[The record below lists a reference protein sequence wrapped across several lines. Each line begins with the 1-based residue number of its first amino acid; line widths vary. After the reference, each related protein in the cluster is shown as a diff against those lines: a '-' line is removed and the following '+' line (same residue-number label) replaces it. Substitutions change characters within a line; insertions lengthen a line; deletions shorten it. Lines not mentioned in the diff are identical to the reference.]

1 MFGAARTTY
10 EQIWPN
16 MTENGRFGGLLR
28 VPRAIFG
35 EPMRVQ
41 PIPRD
46 VRSIVQPYSTSVQP
60 RAAWAFYVCS
70 TWFMQ
75 VLGDFWAVFGF
86 PGLSRPPP
94 PKNGGNNF
102 LICFLDPMKSQ
113 GIIR

>member
-1 MFGAARTTY
+1 
-10 EQIWPN
+10 

-28 VPRAIFG
+28 VPRVIFG

-86 PGLSRPPP
+86 PGLSGPQKKWWHQLSNMPIRPNEIPR
-94 PKNGGNNF
+94 NN
-102 LICFLDPMKSQ
+102 
-113 GIIR
+113 